1 MVTSKNGR
9 DLIKKYEGLRTKA
22 YRCAAGVL
30 TIGYGHTKGVKEGMQ
45 ITKAQAEAFLTQDL
59 AVAEQAVNLYV
70 KRYDLN
76 QNEYDALVSFT
87 FNCGAGNLHKLL
99 NKGLRTKKQ
108 IADKMLS
115 YNKAGGKVL
124 SGLVKRRNDERA
136 LFLTAISTS
145 YMALGVDY
153 SHVFDPAYYAEHNS
167 DVKAVCGNNAK
178 SLFEHFLIFGMNERR
193 QAKDDF
199 DVTVYAMYNTDVAD
213 KCRTKIVKG
222 KKEIDWP
229 KMYEHYCVFGYKE
242 GVDGKGRRAV

>member
-1 MVTSKNGR
+1 MVTSVNGR
-9 DLIKKYEGLRTKA
+9 DLIKKHEGLRTKA

-87 FNCGAGNLHKLL
+87 FNLGAGNLNKLL

-145 YMALGVDY
+145 YVALGVDY
-153 SHVFDPAYYAEHNS
+153 SYVFDPAYYAEHNS
-167 DVKAVCGNNAK
+167 DIKALCGNNAN
-178 SLFEHFLIFGMNERR
+178 SLFEHFMIYGMNERR
-193 QAKDDF
+193 QAKADF
-199 DVTVYAMYNTDVAD
+199 DVGVYAMYNSDVAD
-213 KCRTKIVKG
+213 KCRTKIENG
-222 KKEIDWP
+222 KKEIEWA
-229 KMYEHYCVFGYKE
+229 KVYEHYCRFGHNE
-242 GVDGKGRRAV
+242 GRRAV